1 MSSYYRSESMPRS
14 PFSAYMLVG
23 SMSCNLKDSPL
34 TGPDCPVQTVDFGRR
49 VGASLPTEGGS
60 MSSMNV
66 NTAQA
71 LGSAYPPAS
80 QFRIYQ

>member
-23 SMSCNLKDSPL
+23 NMSCNLKDSPL
-34 TGPDCPVQTVDFGRR
+34 TGPECPVQTMDFGRR

-60 MSSMNV
+60 MYSV
-66 NTAQA
+66 NTSQA
-71 LGSAYPPAS
+71 LGSAYPPATT
-80 QFRIYQ
+80 FTIYQNQ

>member
-23 SMSCNLKDSPL
+23 NMSCSLKDSPL
-34 TGPDCPVQTVDFGRR
+34 TGPECPVRTIDFGRR
-49 VGASLPTEGGS
+49 VGAALPTEGS
-60 MSSMNV
+60 AMYSV

-80 QFRIYQ
+80 QFRIYQQN

>member
-1 MSSYYRSESMPRS
+1 MSSYYRSEAMPRS

-23 SMSCNLKDSPL
+23 NMSCNLKDSPL
-34 TGPDCPVQTVDFGRR
+34 TGPQCPVQTIDFGRR

-60 MSSMNV
+60 MFSV

-71 LGSAYPPAS
+71 LGSAYPQVKPFS
-80 QFRIYQ
+80 IYQQ

>member
-14 PFSAYMLVG
+14 SFSAYMLVG
-23 SMSCNLKDSPL
+23 NMSCNLKDSPL
-34 TGPDCPVQTVDFGRR
+34 TGPECPMQTVEFGKR
-49 VGASLPTEGGS
+49 VGASLPSES
-60 MSSMNV
+60 ALSYSV

-80 QFRIYQ
+80 QFTIYQ